1 MSSRGKMPCSL
12 KLLPRKN
19 HLLRIRNPA
28 RRDLAQ
34 LPITPG
40 VNLVLVKGG
49 SGTSRSKRAQKAAGH
64 PRSRWF
70 LHRLIS
76 GVPPGRKTALSFGSI
91 LRRRLRAE
99 HLFGQSKEFFGL

>member
-49 SGTSRSKRAQKAAGH
+49 SGTSRSKPAQKAAGH
-64 PRSRWF
+64 PPPDGILLAATFRATFRPRFTPATFF
-70 LHRLIS
+70 LRIYK
-76 GVPPGRKTALSFGSI
+76 P
-91 LRRRLRAE
+91 RREPFDQR
-99 HLFGQSKEFFGL
+99 